1 MGNVSRMSGSAWH
14 IEVLKSDDENK
25 ARRWKCKFFDR
36 KEKVCR
42 CKRSR
47 KYLLT
52 CLTVL
57 ECDFYEEGKFVS
69 EKKKVKTYKENEFFV
84 PKETYAEIEAK
95 NKDFIPIEK
104 KKSVKGIAL
113 IGDNVEI
120 ESLDGKITKTF
131 RLLDKDK
138 NGKYNAITNACKEK
152 HLNDVIKYKNK
163 EYRIIKIERI
173 KK

>member
-1 MGNVSRMSGSAWH
+1 MMKIKQADGNVNFL
-14 IEVLKSDDENK
+14 IEKKKYVNVKDQE
-25 ARRWKCKFFDR
+25 
-36 KEKVCR
+36 
-42 CKRSR
+42 

-57 ECDFYEEGKFVS
+57 ECDFYEEGKFIS
-69 EKKKVKTYKENEFFV
+69 EKKKVKTYKENEFFA
-84 PKETYAEIEAK
+84 PKETYAELDAK
-95 NKDFIPIEK
+95 NTDFIPVEK

-138 NGKYNAITNACKEK
+138 NGKYNDITNACKEK

-163 EYRIIKIERI
+163 EYKIIKIERI

>member
-14 IEVLKSDDENK
+14 VDVLKSKDK
-25 ARRWKCKFFDR
+25 RRDKRKCKFYDR
-36 KEKVCR
+36 ENKICKYKYSGNFMLPCTSSMRCVGYSEGKSNHNKKTKMEIVKEKTSNTTYVN
-42 CKRSR
+42 
-47 KYLLT
+47 
-52 CLTVL
+52 L
-57 ECDFYEEGKFVS
+57 ENA
-69 EKKKVKTYKENEFFV
+69 EKNFK
-84 PKETYAEIEAK
+84 
-95 NKDFIPIEK
+95 PIEK

-120 ESLDGKITKTF
+120 ESLDGKIKKTF

>member
-1 MGNVSRMSGSAWH
+1 MQ
-14 IEVLKSDDENK
+14 K
-25 ARRWKCKFFDR
+25 KFQ
-36 KEKVCR
+36 
-42 CKRSR
+42 
-47 KYLLT
+47 
-52 CLTVL
+52 
-57 ECDFYEEGKFVS
+57 
-69 EKKKVKTYKENEFFV
+69 TYR
-84 PKETYAEIEAK
+84 
-95 NKDFIPIEK
+95 K

-120 ESLDGKITKTF
+120 ESLDGKIKKTF

-138 NGKYNAITNACKEK
+138 NGKYNDITNTCKEK